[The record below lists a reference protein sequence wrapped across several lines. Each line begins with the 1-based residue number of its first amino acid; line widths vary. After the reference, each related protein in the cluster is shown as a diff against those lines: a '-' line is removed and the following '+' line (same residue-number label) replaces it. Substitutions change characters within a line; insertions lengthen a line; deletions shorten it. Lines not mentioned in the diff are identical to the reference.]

1 MRIRTADILL
11 AKQTLYQLSYTPFQ
25 SGRIVFYEWRRKRNE
40 LCAALLERAD
50 FLVVLGAA
58 LAGLQPRMSR
68 LIGARP
74 TAGTPRERT
83 CAIYSIE
90 RR

>member
-50 FLVVLGAA
+50 FFSCFRCSPCG
-58 LAGLQPRMSR
+58 LATPDEQAHRGSTYSR
-68 LIGARP
+68 DA
-74 TAGTPRERT
+74 
-83 CAIYSIE
+83 S
-90 RR
+90 

>member
-1 MRIRTADILL
+1 
-11 AKQTLYQLSYTPFQ
+11 
-25 SGRIVFYEWRRKRNE
+25 

-68 LIGARP
+68 LTGARP